1 MEFLI
6 NFKGIVFMLNKYYS
20 RQNLRLFAQKM
31 FLETGLNM
39 GHPQC
44 FQAITTT
51 KILLQLH
58 EKIAQRLR
66 SLNCYRKYMEL

>member
-1 MEFLI
+1 MQ
-6 NFKGIVFMLNKYYS
+6 NKCYS

-39 GHPQC
+39 GHLQC

-58 EKIAQRLR
+58 EKIAQHLR
-66 SLNCYRKYMEL
+66 SLKCYRKYMEM